1 MMSDVSVVTFDSLTP
16 EERKQL
22 SKALFPEKY
31 GDKVTLLGVDRE
43 LSPLPIRVSKKI
55 GEAIKPLLETM
66 RKALGDPDA
75 VKVDTAVVHGLV
87 TVTRILAGHYGW
99 NDVTEAVASD
109 EDLGVSLLEME
120 DLVNRQAT
128 LNSVND
134 FYLLPLWSVI
144 RFLQAAEMATV
155 RVQSLQRMV
164 ASIGTQ
170 ETTSA

>member
-1 MMSDVSVVTFDSLTP
+1 MSSVSSVVTYDSLTD

-31 GDKVTLLGVDRE
+31 GTKVTLLGVDRE
-43 LSPLPIRVSKKI
+43 LSPIPLKVSKRV
-55 GEAIKPLLETM
+55 GEAIKPLLETF

-87 TVTRILAGHYGW
+87 SVTRILAGHYGW
-99 NDVTEAVASD
+99 ADVTEAVAS